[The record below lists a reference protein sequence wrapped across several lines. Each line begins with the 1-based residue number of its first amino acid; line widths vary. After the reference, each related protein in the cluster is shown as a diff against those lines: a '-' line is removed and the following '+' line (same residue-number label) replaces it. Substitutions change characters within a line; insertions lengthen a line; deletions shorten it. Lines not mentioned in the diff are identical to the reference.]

1 MTDIGR
7 LTDYSF
13 DEEPNYFDIRTERL
27 DPIVSSSFRYQFR
40 LDPASFMDRNSML
53 LFKVNASSAVEAAKK
68 LRLNCFNGALG
79 AVKSIELQIGDHQV
93 QRIENV
99 NEWATL
105 NRLYS
110 LPVSVQ
116 DKLFAHYVKNQLKYK
131 VRETSGTNDADLVG
145 VIEPNNEKSGINY
158 GNSLSGANADVNS
171 LQLSENASSNQ
182 LVGIPLG
189 VLCPMLANQDFP
201 LFLFQEYKIHLTIE
215 FESDASRYINDMSRN
230 GYAGG
235 ENLDAS
241 ANAVSISDVHLLVDY
256 LIFPARVVDRIKS
269 KTQEQGGYN
278 FEFINVETVQKTL
291 NAGTANV
298 SQQSEFRLNVVGQEV
313 HYAQMIKR
321 FSSLNGKGFDKV
333 VLRQGCNSVSIQ
345 EYQFNVN
352 GQDRYT
358 EGFVFSPLDMYN
370 NITYVLG
377 KDLSVPKPL
386 CVADTN
392 TEASM
397 LSPPQQG
404 LLGQYAPI
412 CIDLRTGEPTIR
424 GGGTVIGEYP
434 IRHIYKRKPHA
445 EITCA
450 NIANTPIAG
459 RDDSGN
465 MDINYYLGVSR
476 VVNVLAMPSG
486 GNNVVVSDL

>member
-1 MTDIGR
+1 MDIGR

-79 AVKSIELQIGDHQV
+79 AVKSLELQIGDHQV

-110 LPVSVQ
+110 LPVAVQ
-116 DKLFAHYVKNQLKYK
+116 DKLFAHYAKNQLKYK

-145 VIEPNNEKSGINY
+145 IIEPNPEKSGINY
-158 GNSLSGANADVNS
+158 GNTLSGANADVNS
-171 LQLSENASSNQ
+171 LQLSDSASSNQ

-215 FESDASRYINDMSRN
+215 FESDASRYINDISRAN
-230 GYAGG
+230 YAGG
-235 ENLDAS
+235 ENLDAGAS
-241 ANAVSISDVHLLVDY
+241 AVSISDVHLLVDY
-256 LIFPARVVDRIKS
+256 LIFPARVVDRIKAQ
-269 KTQEQGGYN
+269 TQKQGGYN
-278 FEFINVETVQKTL
+278 FEFINVETVQKTM

-298 SQQSEFRLNVVGQEV
+298 SQQEEFRLNVVGQEV
-313 HYAQMIKR
+313 HYVEMIKR
-321 FSSLNGKGFDKV
+321 FSDYSSKGFDKV
-333 VLRQGCNSVSIQ
+333 VLKQGCNSVSIQ

-352 GQDRYT
+352 GVDKYT
-358 EGFVFSPLDMYN
+358 EGFVFSPLEMYN
-370 NITYVLG
+370 NISYVLG
-377 KDLSVPKPL
+377 KDLALPKPL
-386 CVADTN
+386 CVGDTN

-404 LLGQYAPI
+404 LLGQEMKEVI
-412 CIDLRTGEPTIR
+412 WILTI
-424 GGGTVIGEYP
+424 T
-434 IRHIYKRKPHA
+434 
-445 EITCA
+445 
-450 NIANTPIAG
+450 
-459 RDDSGN
+459 
-465 MDINYYLGVSR
+465 
-476 VVNVLAMPSG
+476 
-486 GNNVVVSDL
+486 